1 MAVQLSEATYAE
13 ALVQGAAPERFV
25 PFGERAVK
33 GKGMMRTF
41 LVREGAW
48 EDALAAQE
56 LTPMEEQA
64 AWRCSIMRRSSSHGQ
79 LTRTW
84 PRS

>member
-1 MAVQLSEATYAE
+1 
-13 ALVQGAAPERFV
+13 
-25 PFGERAVK
+25 VK